1 MMMIEPITMSII
13 GAIVSALIAA
23 AGSTA
28 AAVSASQAANAQAA
42 NQQRNQAS
50 VVDQYR
56 RSVVEATKRKA
67 QEDAKF
73 AEQRDAEQRNK
84 MQALGILEN
93 RAGASGQIGNS
104 VDASLGDLYAS
115 IARQENIGN
124 YNEKILQQNTEGEF
138 RELGNSFTSTFNS
151 AGSVLQKPS
160 FLGQALEVGG
170 ATIQGGLAGY
180 QLGSGIDSANA
191 ARKAT
196 EANNAYLVNQGL
208 GKSLNT
214 FKGMYNNRP

>member
-1 MMMIEPITMSII
+1 MVFPIAIALMI
-13 GAIVSALIAA
+13 ASALASATSAAVGASQQNAQYKAA
-23 AGSTA
+23 A
-28 AAVSASQAANAQAA
+28 ANQAA
-42 NQQRNQAS
+42 NQAS
-50 VVDQYR
+50 IVDQYR

-151 AGSVLQKPS
+151 AGSVLQKPT

-170 ATIQGGLAGY
+170 AAVQGGVSGY
-180 QLGSGIDSANA
+180 QLGSGIAKMLKDRDDLN
-191 ARKAT
+191 K
-196 EANNAYLVNQGL
+196 NNKNLSGL
-208 GKSLNT
+208 GLKT
-214 FKGMYNNRP
+214 Y

>member
-1 MMMIEPITMSII
+1 MVFPIAIALMI
-13 GAIVSALIAA
+13 ASALASATSGIVGASAQNAQYKAA
-23 AGSTA
+23 A
-28 AAVSASQAANAQAA
+28 ANQAA
-42 NQQRNQAS
+42 NQAS
-50 VVDQYR
+50 IVDQYR

-67 QEDAKF
+67 QEDARF

-170 ATIQGGLAGY
+170 ATVQGGLAGY

-214 FKGMYNNRP
+214 FKGMYNNKM

>member
-1 MMMIEPITMSII
+1 MI
-13 GAIVSALIAA
+13 ASALASATSAAVGASQQNAQYKAA
-23 AGSTA
+23 A
-28 AAVSASQAANAQAA
+28 ANQAA
-42 NQQRNQAS
+42 NQAS
-50 VVDQYR
+50 IVDQYR

-151 AGSVLQKPS
+151 AGSILQKPT

-170 ATIQGGLAGY
+170 ATVQGGLAGY
-180 QLGSGIDSANA
+180 QLGSGISGAKSTGADVAAN
-191 ARKAT
+191 KD
-196 EANNAYLVNQGL
+196 YL
-208 GKSLNT
+208 KSLQL
-214 FKGMYNNRP
+214 NNPIAKPSTTTQAFRGVNF

>member
-1 MMMIEPITMSII
+1 MI
-13 GAIVSALIAA
+13 ASALASATSAAVGASQQNAQYKAA
-23 AGSTA
+23 A
-28 AAVSASQAANAQAA
+28 ANQAA
-42 NQQRNQAS
+42 NQAS
-50 VVDQYR
+50 IVDQYR

-151 AGSVLQKPS
+151 AGSVLQKPT

-170 ATIQGGLAGY
+170 AAVQGGVSGY
-180 QLGSGIDSANA
+180 QLGSGIAKMLKDRDDLN
-191 ARKAT
+191 K
-196 EANNAYLVNQGL
+196 NNKNLSGL
-208 GKSLNT
+208 GLKT
-214 FKGMYNNRP
+214 Y

>member
-1 MMMIEPITMSII
+1 MVFPIAIALMI
-13 GAIVSALIAA
+13 ASALASATSAAVGASQQNAQYKAA
-23 AGSTA
+23 A
-28 AAVSASQAANAQAA
+28 ANQAA
-42 NQQRNQAS
+42 NQAS
-50 VVDQYR
+50 IVDQYR

-151 AGSVLQKPS
+151 AGSILQKPS

-180 QLGSGIDSANA
+180 QLGSGIAKM
-191 ARKAT
+191 RKDRDDLNK
-196 EANNAYLVNQGL
+196 NNKNLSGL
-208 GKSLNT
+208 GLKT
-214 FKGMYNNRP
+214 Y

>member
-13 GAIVSALIAA
+13 AAIIAAIGVATSAATAA
-23 AGSTA
+23 AGASSQ
-28 AAVSASQAANAQAA
+28 SAMYKAQAA

-56 RSVVEATKRKA
+56 RTVTEATKRKA
-67 QEDAKF
+67 QEDAQF
-73 AEQRDAEQRNK
+73 AQQRDQEQRNK
-84 MQALGILEN
+84 LQALGILEN

-124 YNEKILQQNTEGEF
+124 YNEKILQNNAEGEF
-138 RELGNSFTSTFNS
+138 KSLGDSFTSTFNS

-160 FLGQALEVGG
+160 FLGQALEVGAAG
-170 ATIQGGLAGY
+170 VQGGIAGY
-180 QLGSGIDSANA
+180 QLGSGIGGAKSTGADV
-191 ARKAT
+191 KT
-196 EANNAYLVNQGL
+196 NNSYINTQGL
-208 GKSLNT
+208 RT
-214 FKGMYNNRP
+214 FSGVNL

>member
-1 MMMIEPITMSII
+1 MI
-13 GAIVSALIAA
+13 ASALASATSAAVGASQQNAQYKAA
-23 AGSTA
+23 A
-28 AAVSASQAANAQAA
+28 ANQAA
-42 NQQRNQAS
+42 NQAS
-50 VVDQYR
+50 IVDQYR

-151 AGSVLQKPS
+151 AGSVLQKPT

>member
-1 MMMIEPITMSII
+1 MVFPIAIALMI
-13 GAIVSALIAA
+13 ASALASATSAAVGASQQNAQYKAA
-23 AGSTA
+23 A
-28 AAVSASQAANAQAA
+28 ANQAA
-42 NQQRNQAS
+42 NQAS
-50 VVDQYR
+50 IVDQYR

-180 QLGSGIDSANA
+180 QLGSGIAKM
-191 ARKAT
+191 RKDRDDLNK
-196 EANNAYLVNQGL
+196 NNKNLSGL
-208 GKSLNT
+208 GLKT
-214 FKGMYNNRP
+214 Y